1 MPNTLN
7 QHQIRRKVIQA
18 LFAYKIQHDLSSH
31 QLKDFQEVAKEIKKV
46 LTGPIKFKVNFKDE
60 RIIVR
65 KFPKKLSEPLERL
78 TDSYDNLDI
87 KDFDQT
93 ALSAMLVLM
102 RDLGGQAKKMQE
114 EEAVELYQ
122 GMITNLSYVKLF
134 SIDLEEEPVGPKV
147 LEFLRALPKEA
158 SSKEVLDTFNQV
170 FSKVHENILEKYSE
184 ESFQSLAL
192 QSELDALLEQAESKN
207 NTENQVLLNNAKN
220 FALNYEQ
227 ETDEPEYFT
236 QLVDGILNEQETIEA
251 TVSKYLTK
259 DWAYERLTIIEKCLL
274 SLGVYE
280 ITHTETPDK
289 VAINEAIELSKE
301 FSDDKSRKFINGI
314 LTQLIK
320 K

>member
-1 MPNTLN
+1 MRDSLMPNTLN

-18 LFAYKIQHDLSSH
+18 LFAYKIQHDLASH
-31 QLKDFQEVAKEIKKV
+31 QLKAFQEVAKEIKKV
-46 LTGPIKFKVNFKDE
+46 LTGPIKFKVDFKDE

-236 QLVDGILNEQETIEA
+236 QLVDGILNEQET
-251 TVSKYLTK
+251 S
-259 DWAYERLTIIEKCLL
+259 
-274 SLGVYE
+274 
-280 ITHTETPDK
+280 
-289 VAINEAIELSKE
+289 
-301 FSDDKSRKFINGI
+301 
-314 LTQLIK
+314 
-320 K
+320 